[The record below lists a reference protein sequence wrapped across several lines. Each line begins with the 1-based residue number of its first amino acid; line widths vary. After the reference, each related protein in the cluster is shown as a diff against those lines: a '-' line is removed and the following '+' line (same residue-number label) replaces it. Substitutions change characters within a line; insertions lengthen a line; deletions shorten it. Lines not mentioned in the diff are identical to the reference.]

1 MSNITKTNGAN
12 IVNIKVPNLNSAEY
26 AQGLEQVFDNINN
39 NFQTLANHEF
49 VKGDTGNS
57 VFIKNELI
65 YDSLSESYTDIG
77 KQIKST
83 IYNGEDI
90 LPSITIN
97 NDIFNW
103 DDNLKSSS
111 INMLVSVDNH
121 ETNYTENYVSSL
133 YFVFLDGRFINTN
146 QNFKLGD
153 IPAENYEGIEDL
165 SCIIVYENG
174 KFTKLSNA
182 FPTIYYE
189 KGYGLCW
196 KLNGG
201 KTGMP
206 VKGLPGNDGKN
217 AQITIVKAETQ
228 SNIVSGEFKK
238 VNITHIFEPVSGM
251 INVSEMEDLKEYSGI
266 SALVLCEIDNNIDY
280 YFGTLQVENEILLAN
295 IFTGKNII
303 SNATLEGFNNAMKS
317 INLSSDGDSASTI
330 KGLFI
335 PMTSNTSDSTPVHL
349 LTASSITGEQNT
361 EVTDPYKNDI
371 IFSPISDYDSITNN
385 NNVSVKKYLY
395 IRANYKNIDAIKTAY
410 GIDLNS
416 NNPTAKYNGILKY
429 KLDSIVTTN
438 STDFNLPAR
447 DNVLVSDKMINIL
460 TDTPFNKL
468 YESFTNN
475 IKQKLDKGLYKWVLC
490 IDKHTFDVDE
500 LLNETNSELS
510 YPKYFNT
517 IYTSELTPTAS
528 STIYWFDSYGD
539 TIKNINNVNYT
550 IVPGFS
556 EPEDKF
562 TFVKFVPVHDNDLPI
577 NVDTTLNL
585 NYEPGVLDAGGRG
598 NVYAAAG

>member
-1 MSNITKTNGAN
+1 MSNITKTNGTN

-49 VKGDTGNS
+49 IKGDTGNS

-97 NDIFNW
+97 NNVFNW

-111 INMLVSVDNH
+111 INMLVSIDNH

-153 IPAENYEGIEDL
+153 MPAENYEGIEDL
-165 SCIIVYENG
+165 SCVIVYENG

-217 AQITIVKAETQ
+217 AQITIVKAENQ
-228 SNIVSGEFKK
+228 SNTAPGEFKK

-251 INVSEMEDLKEYSGI
+251 IDVSDIEDLKEYSGI
-266 SALVLCEIDNNIDY
+266 SALVLCEINNNIY
-280 YFGTLQVENEILLAN
+280 V
-295 IFTGKNII
+295 
-303 SNATLEGFNNAMKS
+303 
-317 INLSSDGDSASTI
+317 
-330 KGLFI
+330 
-335 PMTSNTSDSTPVHL
+335 
-349 LTASSITGEQNT
+349 
-361 EVTDPYKNDI
+361 
-371 IFSPISDYDSITNN
+371 
-385 NNVSVKKYLY
+385 
-395 IRANYKNIDAIKTAY
+395 
-410 GIDLNS
+410 
-416 NNPTAKYNGILKY
+416 
-429 KLDSIVTTN
+429 
-438 STDFNLPAR
+438 
-447 DNVLVSDKMINIL
+447 
-460 TDTPFNKL
+460 
-468 YESFTNN
+468 
-475 IKQKLDKGLYKWVLC
+475 
-490 IDKHTFDVDE
+490 
-500 LLNETNSELS
+500 
-510 YPKYFNT
+510 
-517 IYTSELTPTAS
+517 
-528 STIYWFDSYGD
+528 
-539 TIKNINNVNYT
+539 
-550 IVPGFS
+550 
-556 EPEDKF
+556 
-562 TFVKFVPVHDNDLPI
+562 
-577 NVDTTLNL
+577 
-585 NYEPGVLDAGGRG
+585 
-598 NVYAAAG
+598 